1 MQLNFKKNHNNGVWC
16 PRYICSLNIAKKIFN
31 WEKTSTTALYYFVTD
46 NNTTTLAA
54 CAFAQIFTSVSVGV
68 VLKTPKLPKST
79 SLRLGFFREI
89 PVMFWQKDVP
99 FMDVYFTESRDRK
112 FLFTRLEA
120 TLTPVDY
127 YFDPCVHERI

>member
-1 MQLNFKKNHNNGVWC
+1 
-16 PRYICSLNIAKKIFN
+16 
-31 WEKTSTTALYYFVTD
+31 
-46 NNTTTLAA
+46 
-54 CAFAQIFTSVSVGV
+54 
-68 VLKTPKLPKST
+68 
-79 SLRLGFFREI
+79 
-89 PVMFWQKDVP
+89 MFWQKDVP